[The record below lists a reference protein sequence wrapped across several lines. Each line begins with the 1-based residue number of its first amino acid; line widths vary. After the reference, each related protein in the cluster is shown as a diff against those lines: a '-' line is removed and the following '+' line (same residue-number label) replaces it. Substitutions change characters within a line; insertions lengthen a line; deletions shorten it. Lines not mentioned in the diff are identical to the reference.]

1 MCNPDCILS
10 QPFDDALIAQVDALT
25 ETPAFQADLEAGFD
39 FCAAL
44 KRAQQRAADAA

>member
-10 QPFDDALIAQVDALT
+10 QPFDEKLVAQVDELT
-25 ETPAFQADLEAGFD
+25 ATPEFQADLEDGFD

-44 KRAQQRAADAA
+44 KRAQQRPTAA

>member
-10 QPFDDALIAQVDALT
+10 RPFDENLLAQVDELT
-25 ETPAFQADLEAGFD
+25 ATPEFQADLEDGHD

-44 KRAQQRAADAA
+44 RRAMERPADAA